1 MTQYTPMQ
9 KRRPGPAGEPG
20 VYADLDELMRLRFK
34 SSGFSFLP
42 RQPIHSILS
51 GRHASR
57 LRGRGLN
64 FEELRNY
71 LPGDDVRNIDWKVT
85 ARTREPYIR
94 VYTEEKDR
102 AVWLMVDQRISM
114 FFGSKRRMKSV
125 VAAEAAAI
133 AAWRVLSQGDRVG
146 AVVFDDSSL
155 AVIPPHRSEERVA
168 QILKQVVR
176 KNHALT
182 AKTEIRPGPEMLNKA
197 LKRVAS
203 LARHDCLVC
212 LIGDGSGINR
222 DTRKYV
228 TRLTEHN
235 DVISVFIY
243 DPLEQAMPEAGP
255 LVFSDGLSQLEF
267 NTGKKALRQAYSDSF
282 NRRIAQMEATSRR
295 HAIPLL
301 PVHTAAPV
309 LDQVRDQL
317 GRHRG

>member
-1 MTQYTPMQ
+1 MR
-9 KRRPGPAGEPG
+9 KRTSGPPERQAE

-34 SSGFSFLP
+34 ASGFSFLP

-51 GRHASR
+51 GRHASK

-71 LPGDDVRNIDWKVT
+71 LPGDDTRNIDWKVT

-102 AVWLMVDQRISM
+102 TVWLLVDQRISM
-114 FFGSKRRMKSV
+114 FFGSRWKMKSV
-125 VAAEAAAI
+125 VAAEAAAA

-146 AVVFDDSSL
+146 AVIFDDSDL
-155 AVIPPHRSEERVA
+155 VVVPPHRSEERVA
-168 QILKQVVR
+168 QILKQVVA
-176 KNHALT
+176 KNHALNV
-182 AKTEIRPGPEMLNKA
+182 KSDTEPGPGMLNKA
-197 LKRVAS
+197 LKRVAA
-203 LARHDCLVC
+203 LARHDCLIC
-212 LIGDGSGINR
+212 LIGDGAGIDE

-235 DVISVFIY
+235 DELSVFIY
-243 DPLEQAMPEAGP
+243 DPLEQSMPEAGR
-255 LVFSDGLSQLEF
+255 LVFSDGLTQLEF
-267 NTGKKALRQAYSDSF
+267 NTGERALR
-282 NRRIAQMEATSRR
+282 EAFCQDFQQRVDRMRTTSRR

-309 LDQVRDQL
+309 LDQVRDEL
-317 GRHRG
+317 GQHGK

>member
-1 MTQYTPMQ
+1 MR
-9 KRRPGPAGEPG
+9 KRQSGSDRPSG
-20 VYADLDELMRLRFK
+20 VYASLDELMRLRFK

-85 ARTREPYIR
+85 ARTREPYLR

-102 AVWLMVDQRISM
+102 TVWLLVDQRLSM
-114 FFGSKRRMKSV
+114 FFGSKQKMKSV

-146 AVVFDDSSL
+146 AVIFDDSGL
-155 AVIPPHRSEERVA
+155 EVIAPHRSEDRVA
-168 QILKQVVR
+168 RILKQIVK
-176 KNHALT
+176 KNHALSAT
-182 AKTEIRPGPEMLNKA
+182 AGIKPAPLMLNQA
-197 LKRVAS
+197 LQRVAS

-212 LIGDGSGINR
+212 LIGDGTGIDE
-222 DTRKYV
+222 DTRKHV

-243 DPLEQAMPEAGP
+243 DPLEKTMPEAGR
-255 LVFSDGLSQLEF
+255 LVFSDGASQLEF
-267 NTGKKALRQAYSDSF
+267 DTARRSLRLAYGEDFRS
-282 NRRIAQMEATSRR
+282 RIEGMEATSRR

-301 PVHTAAPV
+301 PIHTAAPV
-309 LDQVRDQL
+309 LEQVRDEL
-317 GRHRG
+317 GQHGR

>member
-1 MTQYTPMQ
+1 MQYTPI
-9 KRRPGPAGEPG
+9 KRRKPGAAGQPG

-34 SSGFSFLP
+34 ASGFSFLP

-71 LPGDDVRNIDWKVT
+71 LPGDDTRNIDWKVT
-85 ARTREPYIR
+85 ARTGEPYVR

-102 AVWLMVDQRISM
+102 TVWLLVDQRISM
-114 FFGSKRRMKSV
+114 FFGSRWKMKSV
-125 VAAEAAAI
+125 VAAEAAAA

-146 AVVFDDSSL
+146 ALVFDDSDIRL
-155 AVIPPHRSEERVA
+155 IPPHRSEERVA
-168 QILKQVVR
+168 QILKCVIER
-176 KNHALT
+176 NHALNAT
-182 AKTEIRPGPEMLNKA
+182 DRIEPGPGMLNRA
-197 LKRVAS
+197 LKRVAAE
-203 LARHDCLVC
+203 ARHDCLVC
-212 LIGDGSGINR
+212 LIGDGAGIDE

-243 DPLEQAMPEAGP
+243 DPLEQAMPEAGR

-267 NTGKKALRQAYSDSF
+267 NTAERKLRDAYSTDF
-282 NRRIAQMEATSRR
+282 QQRVDRMRRTSRR
-295 HAIPLL
+295 NAIPLL

-309 LDQVRDQL
+309 LEQVRDEL
-317 GRHRG
+317 GQHS

>member
-1 MTQYTPMQ
+1 MTQYTPMR
-9 KRRPGPAGEPG
+9 KRTSSSKGQAG
-20 VYADLDELMRLRFK
+20 VYASLDELMRLRFK
-34 SSGFSFLP
+34 ASGFSFLP
-42 RQPIHSILS
+42 RQPIHSVLS

-71 LPGDDVRNIDWKVT
+71 LPGDDTRNIDWKVT

-102 AVWLMVDQRISM
+102 TVWLLVDQRISM
-114 FFGSKRRMKSV
+114 FFGSRWKMKSV
-125 VAAEAAAI
+125 VAAEAAAV

-146 AVVFDDSSL
+146 AVIYDDSDL

-176 KNHALT
+176 KNHALN
-182 AKTEIRPGPEMLNKA
+182 AKSDIEPGPHMLNRA
-197 LKRVAS
+197 LQRVAA
-203 LARHDCLVC
+203 LARHDCLIC
-212 LIGDGSGINR
+212 LIGDGTGIDE

-235 DVISVFIY
+235 DVLSVFIY
-243 DPLEQAMPEAGP
+243 DPLEQSMPEAGR

-267 NTGKKALRQAYSDSF
+267 NTGDRALREAFSRDFEQ
-282 NRRIAQMEATSRR
+282 RVERMKATSRR

-309 LDQVRDQL
+309 LEQVRADL
-317 GRHRG
+317 GQRRK

>member
-1 MTQYTPMQ
+1 MTQYTPMR
-9 KRRPGPAGEPG
+9 KRTSGPEMPGS

-34 SSGFSFLP
+34 ASGFSFLP
-42 RQPIHSILS
+42 RQPIHSVLS

-71 LPGDDVRNIDWKVT
+71 LPGDDTRNIDWKVT

-102 AVWLMVDQRISM
+102 TVWLLVDQRISM
-114 FFGSKRRMKSV
+114 FFGSRWKMKSV
-125 VAAEAAAI
+125 VAAEAAAA

-146 AVVFDDSSL
+146 AVIFDDSGL
-155 AVIPPHRSEERVA
+155 VVIPPHRSEERVA

-176 KNHALT
+176 KNHALN
-182 AKTEIRPGPEMLNKA
+182 AKSDIEPGPGMLNRA
-197 LKRVAS
+197 LKRVAA

-212 LIGDGSGINR
+212 LIGDGTGIDE

-235 DVISVFIY
+235 DVLSVFIY
-243 DPLEQAMPEAGP
+243 DPLEQSMPEAGR

-267 NTGKKALRQAYSDSF
+267 NTGDRALREAFSRDFEQ
-282 NRRIAQMEATSRR
+282 RVERMKATSRR

-309 LDQVRDQL
+309 LEQVRADL
-317 GRHRG
+317 GQRKK